1 MPPEGPGPVCPRLG
15 LHLFCS
21 PLIHLS
27 MASLSNRQT
36 LPIRIAGI
44 FPSAAYLHMVI
55 SCNFRYFAISLVVII
70 FGMICSSIFKCDT
83 SMNRGRRV
91 FLTRLPGR
99 RRLFVTYQRGKPQLD
114 ECKNKGASVPRR

>member
-1 MPPEGPGPVCPRLG
+1 MLPEGPPRVCPGRG
-15 LHLFCS
+15 LQLFCS

-70 FGMICSSIFKCDT
+70 FGMMHSSIFKFVD
-83 SMNRGRRV
+83 
-91 FLTRLPGR
+91 P
-99 RRLFVTYQRGKPQLD
+99 LFVYP
-114 ECKNKGASVPRR
+114 